1 MRVAIAVSCACLGI
15 MCTACAT
22 DPVIPSKLEAP
33 SLRLMAP
40 PAALSEVK
48 AGDDL
53 VQTNAQCRA
62 SYGRETGKLS
72 GLQGYV
78 KTILKK

>member
-1 MRVAIAVSCACLGI
+1 MWARNAILCTCFAFLF
-15 MCTACAT
+15 TACT
-22 DPVIPSKLEAP
+22 QEPVIPTKLEAP
-33 SLRLMAP
+33 ASRLMLAP
-40 PAALSEVK
+40 KALAEVK

-53 VQTNAQCRA
+53 VKTAAVCRA
-62 SYGRETGKLS
+62 EYGRETGKLA

>member
-1 MRVAIAVSCACLGI
+1 MWSRNAIVCTCFAI
-15 MCTACAT
+15 MCTACT
-22 DPVIPSKLEAP
+22 QEPVIPAKLEAP
-33 SLRLMAP
+33 VSRLMLP
-40 PAALSEVK
+40 PKTLAEVK

-53 VQTNAQCRA
+53 VKTAAVCRA
-62 SYGRETGKLS
+62 EYGRETGKLT